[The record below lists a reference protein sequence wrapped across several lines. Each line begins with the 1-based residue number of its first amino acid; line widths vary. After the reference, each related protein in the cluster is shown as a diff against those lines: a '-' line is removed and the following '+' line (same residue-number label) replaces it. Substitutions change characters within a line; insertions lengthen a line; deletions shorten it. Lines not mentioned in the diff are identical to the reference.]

1 METLVPTDKKR
12 YYTVWCYVCDE
23 LKSAVNDARTVIAAN
38 RGRSALTQK
47 TRTIEKLSTCYD
59 KVWLDL
65 CDALLS
71 QSVVMDDFYEEHT
84 ILSQLVSLC
93 LDELSD
99 SLDQLSTDTNTSPSI
114 PVELPE
120 VKLPEF

>member
-23 LKSAVNDARTVIAAN
+23 LKSAVNDARTAIAAN

-47 TRTIEKLSTCYD
+47 TRTIERLSTCYD
-59 KVWLDL
+59 KTWLDL

-71 QSVVMDDFYEEHT
+71 KSVVMDNFYKEHT
-84 ILSQLVSLC
+84 ILSQLISLC

-99 SLDQLSTDTNTSPSI
+99 SLDQLSSLSI
-114 PVELPE
+114 QVPLDP
-120 VKLPEF
+120 FQ